1 MYFERVPALVS
12 AQVTFLTQRGGGG
25 AGNEVA
31 QATACPEGLWIC
43 LGAEP
48 GWMSLEGRR

>member
-1 MYFERVPALVS
+1 MYRERVPDPVS

-25 AGNEVA
+25 AGNEVD
-31 QATACPEGLWIC
+31 QATACPEDLWIC
-43 LGAEP
+43 LGAQP